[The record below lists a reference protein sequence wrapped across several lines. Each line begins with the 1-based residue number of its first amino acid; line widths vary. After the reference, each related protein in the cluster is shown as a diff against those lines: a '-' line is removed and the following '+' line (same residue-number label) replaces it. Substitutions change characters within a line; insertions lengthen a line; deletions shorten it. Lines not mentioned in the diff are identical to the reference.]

1 MSYLAI
7 AIPLLMIA
15 SPVIVVLALVF
26 LLISLF
32 VPGWALPALGILV
45 ASLIWFTISVKALIS
60 GALFGAS

>member
-26 LLISLF
+26 LLASLF
-32 VPGWALPALGILV
+32 VPGWALPALVILV
-45 ASLIWFTISVKALIS
+45 ASLVWFAISVKALIS